1 MTQQSVAEAYRL
13 KLASNPEGV
22 DEPLKT
28 WEIYHPLMSK
38 RYYLVNDM
46 VDLTAY
52 LEDGTTQVTFT
63 AAKIS
68 TKNAANNA
76 DMNQS
81 ATLTAADVDNT
92 LDAELDLI
100 PLDSTILPTL
110 IYREYLPT
118 DLSYP
123 AIGPIE
129 YEAQDINQG
138 KGTFTAE
145 VSSPKLN
152 SRGTGL
158 ILTPDLCPLIRGL
171 LA

>member
-1 MTQQSVAEAYRL
+1 MTQQAIAAAYRK

-28 WEIYHPLMSK
+28 WEIYHPLLSK
-38 RYYLVNDM
+38 RYLLVDDV
-46 VDLTAY
+46 VDLVAY
-52 LEDGTTQVTFT
+52 LEDGVTQVTFK
-63 AAKIS
+63 AANIT
-68 TKNAANNA
+68 TKSAANNA

-81 ATLTAADVDNT
+81 ATMTAADVDNT
-92 LDAELDLI
+92 LDDELDRI
-100 PLDSTILPTL
+100 PLDNTTLPTL

-118 DLSYP
+118 DLSFP
-123 AIGPIE
+123 AFGPIE

-145 VSSPKLN
+145 VSAPKLN

-158 ILTPDLCPLIRGL
+158 VLTPDICPLIRGFMT
-171 LA
+171 